1 MKKGIK
7 INILDLIANMA
18 LFIYVF
24 MINWFKRR
32 KQEAKSYRTNE
43 EWVESLSNPPD
54 EDAVDDLRRYL
65 IRGLKPALYKYV
77 DRELDQFVEDV
88 AQDALLKIL
97 DKIDTFRGESKFVS
111 WAMKIAVREGLSE
124 LRRKKWQDISIGDLA
139 GSDPEEEGSEIN
151 SEVFAIDDPG
161 PDDTTHEKMMLKKVM
176 GIIEEELSEK
186 QKKAIMLLMVQGMPV
201 TVVAE
206 QMGVTRNA
214 LYKLVHDA
222 RLNLKKKMGAQG
234 IDPEKML
241 KQL

>member
-1 MKKGIK
+1 MNKGIK

>member
-1 MKKGIK
+1 MNKGIK

-151 SEVFAIDDPG
+151 SEVFATDDPD